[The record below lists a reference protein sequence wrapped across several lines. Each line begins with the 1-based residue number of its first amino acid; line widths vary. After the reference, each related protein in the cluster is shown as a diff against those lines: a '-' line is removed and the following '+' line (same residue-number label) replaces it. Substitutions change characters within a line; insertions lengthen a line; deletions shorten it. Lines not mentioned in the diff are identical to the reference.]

1 MNAIVVEELGGPEV
15 LQWKHVADPLPEPGQ
30 LVVEVEAAGVNFM
43 DTYQR
48 TGLYKVDLPFILGSE
63 GAGEVVA
70 VGEGV
75 TAFKPGDRV
84 GWCDQRGS
92 YGDYIAIKEA
102 RAVPVPDA
110 LASELAAASLLQGA
124 TAHYLVND
132 TFPLRPG
139 QRCLIHAAAG
149 GVGRLLVQMAKQT
162 GAEVIAT
169 AGGPD
174 KVALA
179 KSAGADHVIDY
190 KAVDFVK
197 GVEDLIGKNQLDVVY
212 DGVGKATFEQGLTL
226 LKPRGMMVNYGSASG
241 PPDPFPPL
249 RLSALGSL
257 YLTRP
262 GLGHHVATAEELRR
276 RTAAVFG
283 LITSGALDVRVGLR
297 LPIKEAADAH
307 RKLEARE
314 TTGKV
319 LLVP

>member
-15 LQWKHVADPLPEPGQ
+15 LQWKHVPDPSPEAGQ
-30 LVVEVEAAGVNFM
+30 LVVAIEAAGVNFM

-48 TGLYKVDLPFILGSE
+48 TGLYKVDLPFVLGSE

-75 TAFKPGDRV
+75 TAFKRGDRV
-84 GWCDQRGS
+84 AWCDQRGS
-92 YGDYIAIKEA
+92 YGDYVAITSD

-124 TAHYLVND
+124 TAHYLVTD
-132 TFPLRPG
+132 TFPLQPEH
-139 QRCLIHAAAG
+139 RCLIHAAAG
-149 GVGRLLVQMAKQT
+149 GVGRLLVQMAKQA

-179 KSAGADHVIDY
+179 RSAGADHVIDY
-190 KAVDFVK
+190 KAVDFVE
-197 GVEDLIGKNQLDVVY
+197 GVEELVGKNAIDVVY
-212 DGVGKATFEQGLTL
+212 DGVGKATFEKGLTVL
-226 LKPRGMMVNYGSASG
+226 RPRGMMVNYGSSSG

-249 RLSALGSL
+249 RLSPLGSL
-257 YLTRP
+257 FLTRP
-262 GLGHHVATAEELRR
+262 SLGHYVPTAEELRR
-276 RTAAVFG
+276 RAAAVFG
-283 LITSGALDVRVGLR
+283 LIASGDLDVRVGLR
-297 LPIKEAADAH
+297 MPIKEAADAH